1 MMRMQASTEDG
12 NIEQERKFGKKRKKE
27 QWSGS
32 VRDRM
37 RDKMRDRMRDSLR
50 NRGNLEMSAL

>member
-1 MMRMQASTEDG
+1 MMRMQGSTEDG
-12 NIEQERKFGKKRKKE
+12 NILQERKFGKKRKKE
-27 QWSGS
+27 RWSGS